1 LFTPRAGSAARRRA
15 GTGSG
20 AAMTAAR
27 RLVLM
32 AVLTLAIVAGGVG
45 LAWLLNPYGATSSR
59 LINPIFRKIKYDRLA
74 TPYLLRESRPETLLI
89 GSSRVRMGMRI
100 EQGER
105 GGVMNAAILGATM
118 PQLEKIIDVA
128 LLNPRLKR
136 IVWGVDFCLFNST
149 WNADDP
155 YFDARIANS
164 ARARIEDT
172 LLSLDALGDGFD
184 LLKRAW
190 RGRARLAPT
199 MAAPAPWPMAL
210 ICREYVIDRNDGLD
224 LTPAQLIALQ
234 LNETI
239 HMYDP
244 YRFSPAM
251 TAGFRESVA
260 KIRAHHVELILF
272 TPPMSEYE
280 LELIRQSGA
289 WSDFEKFKRT
299 IAAVAP
305 FVDYGAYNPMAP
317 RDELYLQVIHFK
329 ADAGFQMLRRLL
341 GMPTAACNDDARAVE
356 DSGIAV
362 NAENIEDA
370 LARERRMR
378 DEAATSPNKYSLAA
392 ARAVAKLRA
401 DEAGA
406 GQAAET
412 GVKASRK
419 GLALPGALD

>member
-1 LFTPRAGSAARRRA
+1 
-15 GTGSG
+15 
-20 AAMTAAR
+20 MTAAR

-59 LINPIFRKIKYDRLA
+59 LINPIYRKIKYDRLA

-105 GGVMNAAILGATM
+105 DGVMNAAILGATM

-155 YFDARIANS
+155 YFDARIANR

-199 MAAPAPWPMAL
+199 MVAPAPWPMAL
-210 ICREYVIDRNDGLD
+210 ICREYVTDRADGLD

-239 HMYDP
+239 RMYDP

-251 TAGFRESVA
+251 TADFRKTVA

-289 WSDFEKFKRT
+289 WGDFEKFKRT

-362 NAENIEDA
+362 NAENIEGV

>member
-1 LFTPRAGSAARRRA
+1 
-15 GTGSG
+15 
-20 AAMTAAR
+20 MTAAR
-27 RLVLM
+27 RLALM
-32 AVLTLAIVAGGVG
+32 AVLTLAIIAGGAA

-74 TPYLLRESRPETLLI
+74 TPFLLRESRPATLLI

-105 GGVMNAAILGATM
+105 DGVMNAAILGATL

-136 IVWGVDFCLFNST
+136 IVWGVDFCIFNST
-149 WNADDP
+149 WNAIDP
-155 YFDARIANS
+155 YFNARIANRP
-164 ARARIEDT
+164 RARIEDT

-184 LLKRAW
+184 LLKRAM

-199 MAAPAPWPMAL
+199 TVAPAPWPMAL
-210 ICREYVIDRNDGLD
+210 ICREYAIDRNHGLD
-224 LTPAQLIALQ
+224 LTPAKLIALQ
-234 LNETI
+234 LDETI

-251 TAGFRESVA
+251 AASFRKIVA

-272 TPPMSEYE
+272 APPMSEYE

-289 WSDFEKFKRT
+289 WGDFEKFKRT
-299 IAAVAP
+299 IATAAP

-341 GMPTAACNDDARAVE
+341 GMPTAACNDDARAVAE
-356 DSGIAV
+356 SGIAV
-362 NAENIEDA
+362 NAENIEDV

-378 DEAATSPNKYSLAA
+378 DEAVNSPGKYSSAA

-401 DEAGA
+401 
-406 GQAAET
+406 GQAAGIKPAAGT
-412 GVKASRK
+412 GE
-419 GLALPGALD
+419 